1 MTTTKMNRTS
11 TEAEISAIDSTT
23 KLTELLETWEKGIG
37 TGMDPVPVL
46 TEISELM
53 ERETEAYLKMDP
65 DPFDDRHPS
74 RAHPECTLG
83 LLLKALLKND
93 DFMNKLVSNYIL
105 HRENRELNT
114 VACRLLLDILPGLET
129 AVIFQDTEGLVQ
141 RLFHW
146 AENAPIPLQSYA
158 TGLLAASMEIQEN
171 AANFRE
177 QNSHLVPLMLDRLH
191 ELSAQQK
198 KRKEMQVIADKPF
211 AHLNKESQDGKEFSA
226 AQEKSQNLSSQ
237 DISSSS
243 KKNIGLSP
251 SNSTVSL
258 AISDQTVGP
267 SASLGECS
275 NSSWADL
282 EPYMIGSFQM
292 FPLTLEMQQRFI
304 LQYLTPI
311 GEYQDLLSYV
321 FEHNAMSLILHY
333 INLKEISDVR
343 LAFEA
348 LKYLAAL
355 LCHKKFSIEFINV
368 GGLQKLLQV
377 YRPSV
382 AATGVSVC
390 LYYLAYSEDAM
401 ERVCLLPQHILSE
414 LVRYSLWLLECSHDS
429 SRYNATMFFSLSFAF
444 RVILD
449 LFDAQDGLRKLFN
462 VMSTLDILVVD
473 PNAQPLLNDEQVF
486 ASRQAARHVCVA
498 LKRYYEAHLGIEAER
513 QRRSHSRSEGGT
525 LQPTVP
531 PYKAARY
538 SSEAIQ
544 ENIDTLMELMPLRM
558 RWQPVD
564 ELLRLGGVPLLLQ
577 LIAMSYE
584 WNYSGR
590 AETVRSALD
599 VLTVC
604 SVTPKAQLALCESV
618 HLADNQNTVGMSIV
632 LACAKG
638 ERISDPDVQRSALNV
653 IINCVCGPVSRL
665 GGTVGR
671 IIGGSTKKKSAM
683 RSGEDLLSKMW
694 NCVRVNNGIM
704 ILLNLL
710 TVKAPITDA
719 DSIRTLACKALCG
732 LSRSETFKQIIG
744 KLPLLTSGQ
753 LQVLMREP
761 VLQDKRQ
768 EHVKFCKHCVEL
780 IERVTGAPLT
790 TGIESSIAKINKA
803 EVVAQTRIIYN
814 DKELLQLIHQHLL
827 SKGLLESAAV
837 LHKEAGLPSA
847 IPRPL
852 TTPSSKI
859 MNTLPTTSKLSRP
872 ITSVHETF
880 NSPSTCSPTPH
891 LGAHIDRPPLGSG
904 VAHNHNSIVSSP
916 IQSSLPHAGHLRFH
930 LGPHRSQSSAPKAVK
945 VSALEKSQV
954 SHGLYHLSPGIKKQP
969 FHKQISS
976 PAIPPSSCSSIT
988 LDSIVTEYLRKQHFL
1003 CKNPVVTC
1011 PPFDLFRPHQ
1021 CPEPQFKNTAPIN
1034 IAARLQR
1041 KEIHPKYGGYD
1052 GVRLNRNFI
1061 YSRFR
1066 PVRAYRDSEGTSYFT
1081 CCAFSP
1087 CDQFLFLGTY
1097 AGELKVY
1104 NIHTG
1109 TEEATYI
1116 CHESEVIHC
1125 EPSKDGKLLLTS
1137 SFWRPPL
1144 SALWTFTDVFE
1155 IKHSFEE
1162 DCYVEFSKQS
1172 QDRIIGTKYERA
1184 NIYDLA
1190 TGQLL
1195 QTLRDPDLSNN
1206 YTKNRATFDPTDE
1219 LVLSD
1224 GVLWDVRGGS
1234 VIHKFDKFNS
1244 HINGVFHPNG
1254 LEIISN
1260 SEIWDLRTFHLLHTV
1275 PALDQ
1280 CQITFNHTGDVIYGA
1295 MLEEE
1300 SDIDEDQMKS
1310 SFGSSFRTF
1319 NGTDY
1324 SSIATIDIKK
1334 NIFDLATDQSDCYL
1348 AVVENQRGRDDF
1360 STSENICRLYEV
1372 GRRREEDDEEEE
1384 DEEDSDEL
1392 DEDDSDDDDDDDDED
1407 DDAEDEDLENEGDQ
1421 EHGNGNNESDR
1432 ENRDDDEMAVL
1443 SLSEDDS
1450 DDNDETDVLF
1460 SLRTI

>member
-1 MTTTKMNRTS
+1 MHVGYHNFNNLNSVMKERDLHVV
-11 TEAEISAIDSTT
+11 IDQSLQPC
-23 KLTELLETWEKGIG
+23 KQCAVASG
-37 TGMDPVPVL
+37 
-46 TEISELM
+46 
-53 ERETEAYLKMDP
+53 
-65 DPFDDRHPS
+65 

-93 DFMNKLVSNYIL
+93 DFMNKLVSNYII

-146 AENAPIPLQSYA
+146 AEKAPVPLQSYA

-198 KRKEMQVIADKPF
+198 KRKEMQMIADKPF
-211 AHLNKESQDGKEFSA
+211 AHLNRESKDGEAFSDA
-226 AQEKSQNLSSQ
+226 KEKSQNLPSQ
-237 DISSSS
+237 DTSPSS

-251 SNSTVSL
+251 SSAPVSL
-258 AISDQTVGP
+258 ATSEHAAGF

-401 ERVCLLPQHILSE
+401 ERVCLLPQHVLSE

-513 QRRSHSRSEGGT
+513 QRRSHSRSEGGS

-531 PYKAARY
+531 PYKAARF

-544 ENIDTLMELMPLRM
+544 ENIDALMELMPLRM

-564 ELLRLGGVPLLLQ
+564 ELLRLGGIPLLLQ

-618 HLADNQNTVGMSIV
+618 HMADNQNTVGMSIV

-671 IIGGSTKKKSAM
+671 IIGGNTKKKSAM

-732 LSRSETFKQIIG
+732 LARSETFKQIIG

-827 SKGLLESAAV
+827 SKGLLESATV

-859 MNTLPTTSKLSRP
+859 MNTPPTTSKL
-872 ITSVHETF
+872 
-880 NSPSTCSPTPH
+880 
-891 LGAHIDRPPLGSG
+891 
-904 VAHNHNSIVSSP
+904 
-916 IQSSLPHAGHLRFH
+916 
-930 LGPHRSQSSAPKAVK
+930 
-945 VSALEKSQV
+945 
-954 SHGLYHLSPGIKKQP
+954 
-969 FHKQISS
+969 
-976 PAIPPSSCSSIT
+976 
-988 LDSIVTEYLRKQHFL
+988 
-1003 CKNPVVTC
+1003 
-1011 PPFDLFRPHQ
+1011 
-1021 CPEPQFKNTAPIN
+1021 
-1034 IAARLQR
+1034 
-1041 KEIHPKYGGYD
+1041 IHPKYGGHD
-1052 GVRLNRNFI
+1052 GARLNRNFI

-1224 GVLWDVRGGS
+1224 GVLWDVRGGT

-1334 NIFDLATDQSDCYL
+1334 NIFDLATDQSDCFL

-1392 DEDDSDDDDDDDDED
+1392 DEDDSDDDDDDDDD

-1421 EHGNGNNESDR
+1421 EHENGNNRSDR
-1432 ENRDDDEMAVL
+1432 ENRDDDDEMAVI